1 MKKTA
6 LYSLALFAG
15 VNLLSSCGRSGYF
28 TTNNHLRND
37 VTGVDTEG
45 FRFFKTT
52 YEKAAHG
59 AELAKFVGTLNASAN
74 VKELAGQIASVYDSI
89 LPNVLGIAEKNHVLL
104 PDPGM
109 PAFEVPSQ
117 IGGKDSIAFNERA
130 YLKEALKIQ
139 EELTEQFEVVS
150 ENTLPALN
158 AYARIELPKME
169 KLKEELSK

>member
-15 VNLLSSCGRSGYF
+15 VNFLSSCGRSGYF
-28 TTNNHLRND
+28 TTNNHLRNN

-52 YEKAAHG
+52 YEKASHG
-59 AELAKFVGTLNASAN
+59 AELAKFVGSLNTSAS
-74 VKELAGQIASVYDSI
+74 VKELAGQIASTYDSI
-89 LPNVLGIAEKNHVLL
+89 LPTVYSLAEKNHVLL

-109 PAFEVPSQ
+109 PAFEVPAA
-117 IGGKDSIAFNERA
+117 IGGKDSVAFNEAA
-130 YLKEALKIQ
+130 YLKEALKTQ

-150 ENTLPALN
+150 ENTLPGLN
-158 AYARIELPKME
+158 AYARLQLPKME
-169 KLKEELSK
+169 KLKEELAK